1 MPNEST
7 HNQIHWFPG
16 HMMKAIKAI
25 ETKLP
30 IIDVAIEVLDA
41 RAPLATKSTLLDR
54 LLEKKIR
61 IIVLNKVDLAD
72 DNFTKEWVNFFES
85 QGFSVLLAKS
95 LTTKMKPQLLNLIT
109 KLMEPQMEKQ
119 LAKGIVNPKIKVLI
133 MGLPNTGKSTFINNL
148 LQRKVTQTA
157 NIPGVTRGQQWIKL
171 NPTIDLLDS
180 PGILPPKMND
190 QKVVMI
196 LALIKAIPVKHLF
209 LEEIANF
216 ALTFLLENYYERLV
230 KYYNI
235 NFEIKNINDETLFLY
250 FKKLAQKYHLK
261 LANDEDNTHRAMN
274 LFINDL
280 QVGKLGLISFEIPP
294 KILKHE
300 K

>member
-1 MPNEST
+1 MSNEST

-30 IIDVAIEVLDA
+30 IIDVAVEILDA

-54 LLEKKIR
+54 LLKTKIR

-72 DNFTKEWVNFFES
+72 DNITKQWVIFFEK
-85 QGFSVLLAKS
+85 QGFAILLAKS
-95 LTTKMKPQLLNLIT
+95 LTTKIKPQLLNMVTSLIQ
-109 KLMEPQMEKQ
+109 PQIEKE

-148 LQRKVTQTA
+148 LQRKVTATA
-157 NIPGVTRGQQWIKL
+157 NTPGVTRGQQWVKL
-171 NPTIDLLDS
+171 NSTIDLLDS

-196 LALIKAIPVKHLF
+196 LVLIKAIPVKHLF
-209 LEEIANF
+209 LEEMANF
-216 ALTFLLENYYERLV
+216 ALTFLLENYYERLI
-230 KYYNI
+230 KHYNI
-235 NFEIKNINDETLFLY
+235 NFDINNITDETLFFY
-250 FKKLAQKYHLK
+250 FKQLAQKYHLK
-261 LANDEDNTHRAMN
+261 LANNEDNTHRAMN

-280 QVGKLGLISFEIPP
+280 QVGRLGLISFEIPP
-294 KILKHE
+294 KDLTNE

>member
-1 MPNEST
+1 MTNKST

-25 ETKLP
+25 EKKLP
-30 IIDVAIEVLDA
+30 IIDVTIEVLDA
-41 RAPLATKSTLLDR
+41 RAPLATKSNLLDR
-54 LLEKKIR
+54 LLEKKVR

-72 DNFTKEWVNFFES
+72 NNFTKEWVTFFEN
-85 QGFSVLLAKS
+85 QGFAVLLAKS

-109 KLMEPQMEKQ
+109 KLMQPQMEKQ
-119 LAKGIVNPKIKVLI
+119 FAKGIVNSKIKVLI

-157 NIPGVTRGQQWIKL
+157 NIPGVTKGQQWIKL
-171 NPTIDLLDS
+171 NPIIDLLDS

-209 LEEIANF
+209 LEKIANF

-230 KYYNI
+230 KRYNI
-235 NFEIKNINDETLFLY
+235 NFENKNINDETLFLY

-261 LANDEDNTHRAMN
+261 LVNNEDNTNRAMN

-280 QVGKLGLISFEIPP
+280 QVGKLGLISFEMPP
-294 KILKHE
+294 KIWNHE

>member
-1 MPNEST
+1 MSNESS

-30 IIDVAIEVLDA
+30 IIDIAVEILDA

-54 LLEKKIR
+54 LLETKVR

-72 DNFTKEWVNFFES
+72 ANITKQWVTFFEK
-85 QGFSVLLAKS
+85 QGFAVLLAKS
-95 LTTKMKPQLLNLIT
+95 LTTKIKPHLLNLIT
-109 KLMEPQMEKQ
+109 SLMQPQIEKQ
-119 LAKGIVNPKIKVLI
+119 LVKGIINPKIKVLI

-157 NIPGVTRGQQWIKL
+157 NTPGVTRGQQWVKL
-171 NPTIDLLDS
+171 NSTIDLLDS

-209 LEEIANF
+209 LEEMANF
-216 ALTFLLENYYERLV
+216 ALTFLLENYFERLV

-235 NFEIKNINDETLFLY
+235 NFDINNITDETLFFY
-250 FKKLAQKYHLK
+250 FKQLAQKYHLK
-261 LANDEDNTHRAMN
+261 LVNDEDNTHRAMN

-294 KILKHE
+294 KVLINE
-300 K
+300 N